1 MGTFKSSYP
10 FKPIILFL
18 LVYVEY
24 LQHLILESLLDP
36 TKILEDFPVKLHLN
50 TFQAIKILFS
60 DLISISFQKL
70 AG

>member
-24 LQHLILESLLDP
+24 LHHLILESLLDP

-50 TFQAIKILFS
+50 TFQAML
-60 DLISISFQKL
+60 
-70 AG
+70 